1 MLRYDFRDRPLSS
14 ELLDDVYWKVDL
26 DKCKKVGQV
35 LQEAEETLRPL
46 RSKGDKFLFE
56 TKTHSFTT
64 FYGKVE
70 PATLDLID
78 PSQSASRISP
88 IKAHPSSVGRAGSDP
103 DATSNAPSSSAAA
116 SGVRNNAPA
125 SVNAKRTDTS

>member
-70 PATLDLID
+70 PATLDLIALKNSRVYYS
-78 PSQSASRISP
+78 PKLNGLYGKINTFPRRSAS
-88 IKAHPSSVGRAGSDP
+88 SSQIYLLSLLI
-103 DATSNAPSSSAAA
+103 
-116 SGVRNNAPA
+116 
-125 SVNAKRTDTS
+125 